1 MKNLINKI
9 ESNPILNAIA
19 WIAVLGLNLA
29 IVAGF
34 LYLPWIAE
42 YFSK

>member
-1 MKNLINKI
+1 MKNIINVI
-9 ESNPILNAIA
+9 ESNPVLNAIA
-19 WIAVLGLNLA
+19 WIAVLGLNIA
-29 IVAGF
+29 VIAAF